1 MIKTNSMN
9 LKNRTAIVTGGG
21 RDIGRAISI
30 KFAELGAKVAVN
42 YFHSPEPAEETVEM
56 IRQAGG
62 EAIAIRA
69 DLTKWDDCF
78 RLVAETRAA
87 FGPQIHILVNNA
99 GGLIARRKLA
109 DMDEAFWDA
118 TFALNAK
125 STFMMQKAVLDFM
138 PAGGAVVNMASLAGR
153 QGGGDGA
160 SAYGAS
166 KAAVMTFTRAMAK
179 ELGPAGIRVN
189 SVCPGLI
196 DTLFHDLNTAPEV
209 RQRIAH
215 STPIPR
221 EGTPGEVASLVA
233 FLASEEASFITGV
246 NYDINGGLLFS

>member
-42 YFHSPEPAEETVEM
+42 YFHSPEPAEGTVEM

-109 DMDEAFWDA
+109 DMDEAFWDEVMD
-118 TFALNAK
+118 LNAK
-125 STFMMQKAVLDFM
+125 SVFMMHKAAIDHI
-138 PAGGAVVNMASLAGR
+138 PPGGSIINMASQAGR
-153 QGGGDGA
+153 DGGGMGA
-160 SAYGAS
+160 SVYGAS
-166 KAAVMTFTRAMAK
+166 KAAVMNFTRGIAK
-179 ELGPAGIRVN
+179 EYGPMGIRVN

-196 DTLFHDLNTAPEV
+196 GTVFHDNFTAPEV
-209 RQRIAH
+209 REKVAGM
-215 STPIPR
+215 TPLRR
-221 EGTPGEVASLVA
+221 EGTAEEVANVVA
-233 FLASEEASFITGV
+233 FLASDEASFLTGV
-246 NYDINGGLLFS
+246 NYDVNGGLLFS